1 MRPSIKGLEKSSMVS
16 AQEQFTA
23 LVIRLGGDFPEP
35 PSFQLLASS
44 MILEMGSGEIGPG
57 RILCMMMGILEGG
70 GLVIRSS
77 SSCGCC
83 AGEIGRDADISW
95 GLPWPWHCAWTRTVS
110 IFRANCVMLHFCWK
124 TPHIEPGHLCAPSS
138 QPRSPEDQGASAS
151 TPVCGLWRLTFVVTE
166 ATFSCVFI
174 TDVFR

>member
-35 PSFQLLASS
+35 PSLQLLASS

-70 GLVIRSS
+70 GLAIRSS

-83 AGEIGRDADISW
+83 AGEIGRDADISR
-95 GLPWPWHCAWTRTVS
+95 GLTV
-110 IFRANCVMLHFCWK
+110 ALA
-124 TPHIEPGHLCAPSS
+124 LCL
-138 QPRSPEDQGASAS
+138 D
-151 TPVCGLWRLTFVVTE
+151 
-166 ATFSCVFI
+166 
-174 TDVFR
+174 

>member
-35 PSFQLLASS
+35 PSLQLLASS
-44 MILEMGSGEIGPG
+44 MILEMGSGETGPG

-77 SSCGCC
+77 RSCGCC

-110 IFRANCVMLHFCWK
+110 IFRANCDAPLLLEDP
-124 TPHIEPGHLCAPSS
+124 PHRA
-138 QPRSPEDQGASAS
+138 RSPLCPKQPAPESRRSRSFCFYSCVWTLAPD
-151 TPVCGLWRLTFVVTE
+151 VCGH
-166 ATFSCVFI
+166 
-174 TDVFR
+174 